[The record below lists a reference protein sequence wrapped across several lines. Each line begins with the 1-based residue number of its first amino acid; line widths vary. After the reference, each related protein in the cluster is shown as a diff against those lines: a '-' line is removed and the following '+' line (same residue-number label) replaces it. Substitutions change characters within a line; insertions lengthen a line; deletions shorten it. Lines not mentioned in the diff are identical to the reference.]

1 MPLLRSQSQGKG
13 DLSEHYAD
21 QDGDQPWRLDSNARM
36 RTLISMLDAQLPNT
50 TVWGLTSHD
59 TLCLMSVPKYNA
71 GPWYVAISAMVGGG
85 FEVTYR
91 LPEGELPIPDSEILF
106 RVSDVDL
113 ATEHIKIAMNLTR
126 AWRDSPDL
134 TR

>member
-1 MPLLRSQSQGKG
+1 MPLIRSQSQGNG
-13 DLSEHYAD
+13 DLNEHYTER
-21 QDGDQPWRLDSNARM
+21 DGDQPWRINSNARM
-36 RTLISMLDAQLPNT
+36 RSLIAALDAELPNT

-59 TLCLMSVPKYNA
+59 TLCLMSVPEYDA
-71 GPWYVAISAMVGGG
+71 GPWYVAINAKVGGG

-91 LPEGELPIPDSEILF
+91 PPEGELPIPDSEILF
-106 RVSDVDL
+106 RVSDLDT
-113 ATEHIKIAMNLTR
+113 AIERIKIAMSLTR